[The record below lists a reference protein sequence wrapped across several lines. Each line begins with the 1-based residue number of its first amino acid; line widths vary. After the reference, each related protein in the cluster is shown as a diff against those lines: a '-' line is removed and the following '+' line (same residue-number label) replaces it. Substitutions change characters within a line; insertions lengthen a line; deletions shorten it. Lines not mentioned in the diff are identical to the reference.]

1 MTYEADQAAK
11 LARFKDALESL
22 IGQTIV
28 SVTLTLVDDD
38 GNLNGDHDL
47 LTVVTANGTTVTVKS
62 QDSEGYQSW
71 LELVDP
77 TQGDPTP

>member
-1 MTYEADQAAK
+1 
-11 LARFKDALESL
+11 
-22 IGQTIV
+22 V
-28 SVTLTLVDDD
+28 TLVDDD

-62 QDSEGYQSW
+62 QDSEGYLSW